1 MNISSMKFRKLV
13 LTSILLTGVSSVVQA
28 QETAENSA
36 APSGATQ
43 AEPPAAAETAP
54 NQSDAAHDD
63 FLDSLIQGSSEQSAP
78 APEAATAA
86 ASAETAAAPEA
97 AASAETPVSP
107 ETPASAE
114 APVSAPAAQESTAEL
129 DVITLAAK
137 PKEAPKTVEARRPSQ
152 LEEIV
157 VTATKRAE
165 PLREIPATISVLS
178 GEKLEREGIQ
188 NIEQIVSQV
197 PGVNLTDEGSGG
209 TPKRITIRGISAGF
223 GTNLTAGT
231 LIGDIPFTDPFA
243 PKVQLDPNP
252 FDIATVEVL
261 KGPQGTLFGGTGLN
275 GMIRYVPEAP
285 QLDEFGLKYYTQLTS
300 YPGNGDSGWNYGA
313 MINAPF
319 AGNTSALRLVGFH
332 RDSPGYVDDTL
343 NNKRDVNSGTQYGL
357 RGILAWEPSERWKIS
372 LMGATQHT
380 EDKDL
385 AYSDYKD
392 GTLSRTSSARPSPSK
407 TQYTLANLTVQRSF
421 DWGDLISQSSYV
433 DKKFEIFLDASR
445 ISAGVTDMPPPILA
459 GANDNHSKS
468 IIQEIR
474 AVSAPSDGPWKW
486 LAGAFYYNNELYD
499 CAEASAIQG
508 LPPLTIPPILNGIIA
523 NPCPGN
529 VDKIGDMLDI
539 AQLIGELNLEERAL
553 FGEVTRELGD
563 DWSLTLGARAY
574 RLSVKGTV
582 SFAGAIYALQN
593 NLMAGQHVADS
604 SERGI
609 SPKGSIAWQPSDD
622 LKFYFTA
629 SRGFRF
635 GGPQLAASTPT
646 TTVPTAYK
654 SDSLWNYE
662 LGMRSDWLDR
672 TLRIDA
678 SVYYVDWK
686 NPQVF
691 QMSPAQP
698 IAIGFIDNV
707 GGAKSKGI
715 EVSLTYL
722 PGFVEGLSLD
732 GSVSLGETKTSKAFT
747 AASGTVVP
755 AGSPWPLAPRWQT
768 TTSIAYARPIASWN
782 SGISLRHSFIGQAC
796 NSIDCTAQVFGY
808 RTMDL
813 NLFATPEQ
821 GSYWPQFSVT
831 LSNLTDERGFSNI
844 TTNPSPARDTINYI
858 APRSLVLRMSGSF

>member
-1 MNISSMKFRKLV
+1 MDLSSMKSYRSFLV
-13 LTSILLTGVSSVVQA
+13 GISLVFLASGAQA
-28 QETAENSA
+28 QEPASNSA
-36 APSGATQ
+36 AQSGTAK
-43 AEPPAAAETAP
+43 AEPTPAETVP
-54 NQSDAAHDD
+54 DD
-63 FLDSLIQGSSEQSAP
+63 FLDSLTQEAGNQSAP
-78 APEAATAA
+78 ASDAPAVSDAPAPAAADAPAATA
-86 ASAETAAAPEA
+86 TPEA
-97 AASAETPVSP
+97 TA
-107 ETPASAE
+107 
-114 APVSAPAAQESTAEL
+114 SAPAAQEPTAQL
-129 DVITLAAK
+129 DLIPVPTKREEAK
-137 PKEAPKTVEARRPSQ
+137 PVVVPAKRSSQ

-188 NIEQIVSQV
+188 NIEQIVAQV

-285 QLDEFGLKYYTQLTS
+285 QLDEFRVKYYTQLTS

-343 NNKRDVNSGTQYGL
+343 NHKRDVNSGTQYGL

-380 EDKDL
+380 KDNDL
-385 AYSDYKD
+385 AYTDYKD
-392 GTLSRTSSARPSPSK
+392 GTLARTSSARPSPSEA
-407 TQYTLANLTVQRSF
+407 QYTLANLTVQRSF

-445 ISAGVTDMPPPILA
+445 ISSGVTDMPPPILA
-459 GANDNHSKS
+459 GADDNHSKS

-486 LAGAFYYNNELYD
+486 LAGAFYYKNELYD

-508 LPPLTIPPILNGIIA
+508 LPSLPIPPILNGIIA

-539 AQLIGELNLEERAL
+539 AQLVGDLNLEERAL
-553 FGEVTRELGD
+553 FGEVTRKLGD

-574 RLSVKGTV
+574 RLRVNGTV

-593 NLMAGQHVADS
+593 NLMAGQHVADT
-604 SERGI
+604 SEQGL

-646 TTVPTAYK
+646 TTIPTAYK

-662 LGMRSDWLDR
+662 LGLRSDWLDR
-672 TLRIDA
+672 SLRIDA

-691 QMSPAQP
+691 QTSPPQP

-707 GGAKSKGI
+707 GGARSKGI
-715 EVSLTYL
+715 EVSVTYL
-722 PGFVEGLSLD
+722 PDFVEGLTLD
-732 GSVSLGETKTSKAFT
+732 ASVSLGQTETSKAFT

-755 AGSPWPLAPRWQT
+755 SGSPWPLAPRWQT
-768 TTSIAYARPIASWN
+768 TTSISYARPIASWN
-782 SGISLRHSFIGQAC
+782 SGISLRHSFIGSAC

-808 RTMDL
+808 RTLDL
-813 NLFATPEQ
+813 NLFATPEAD
-821 GSYWPQFSVT
+821 SYWPQFSVT
-831 LSNLTDERGFSNI
+831 MSNLTDERGYSNI

-858 APRSLVLRMSGSF
+858 APRSLVLRLSGSF